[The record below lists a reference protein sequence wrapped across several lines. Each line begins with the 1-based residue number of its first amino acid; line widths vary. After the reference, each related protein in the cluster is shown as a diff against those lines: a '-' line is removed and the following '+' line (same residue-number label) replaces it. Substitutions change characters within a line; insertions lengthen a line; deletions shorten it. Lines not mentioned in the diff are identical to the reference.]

1 MSDPARVR
9 AASSVLLLILCTT
22 CSTWAAV
29 PKGEGCTT
37 AFVIDRDCDGYGV
50 GSPLG
55 PDADDTDPTVNTA
68 ASALAKYGTLDQ
80 LLAHLGYNPTR
91 KLFIATDGDD
101 HRGKPNEETKPYA
114 TFAKVSTMLRAGDAV
129 IWRAGTYFEPLNL
142 QQGGRSG
149 KPILYMAYPGEK
161 AIIDHKVSSDGFSAG
176 QNSHWVL
183 DGLVLRNTFNDLGR
197 GIRGH
202 ELSDVTIRNV
212 EVTHYYTAIFLMNGL
227 RDVTIEYSSLHDTT
241 ATHSIYLGSRE
252 RPNSNITVRGNL
264 IYNAAE
270 HGFQHNGRVTNL
282 IVDNNIIHGNT
293 DGCISLLEGVSHSSI
308 RNNVCFNNGRSA
320 LIFWNYDSND
330 NTIRQYDQ
338 NYNTI
343 RHNTFYI
350 NGRDSGADTVSRH
363 QAILVE
369 VQNQDREP
377 RDMGHNTYEANVF
390 CVVTGGPVI
399 QYRVQGHLQTDTY
412 RNNILYTDGPA
423 PVNVAGSSHDWEWFL
438 GLGALITGNVN
449 TDPRF
454 VAADPSWHKEPDRF
468 DLRPQSDSPAIG
480 LAGTSSVEAGRT
492 GHTNPD
498 AGAYAHVP
506 GSKKN

>member
-1 MSDPARVR
+1 M
-9 AASSVLLLILCTT
+9 LLLMFCTA

-50 GSPLG
+50 GSALG
-55 PDADDTDPTVNTA
+55 PDADDNDPTVNTA

-101 HRGKPNEETKPYA
+101 HHGKPNQEAKPYA

-129 IWRAGTYFEPLNL
+129 IWRAGTYFERLIP
-142 QQGGRSG
+142 QQGGHGG

-161 AIIDHKVSSDGFSAG
+161 VIIDHKVSSDGFNAG
-176 QNSHWVL
+176 LSGHWVM

-197 GIRGH
+197 GISGH
-202 ELSDVTIRNV
+202 DLSDVTIRNV

-241 ATHSIYLGSRE
+241 ATHSVYLGSRE
-252 RPNSNITVRGNL
+252 RPNTNITIRGNL

-282 IVDNNIIHGNT
+282 IVENNVIHGNT

-308 RNNVCFNNGRSA
+308 QNNVCFSNGRSA
-320 LIFWNYDSND
+320 LIFWNYDSSD
-330 NTIRQYDQ
+330 KTIRQYDQ

-350 NGRDSGADTVSRH
+350 NSRDSAAH
-363 QAILVE
+363 PAILVD
-369 VQNQDREP
+369 VQNPDRDP
-377 RDMGHNTYEANVF
+377 TDMGHNTYEANVF
-390 CVVTGGPVI
+390 CVVTSAPVI
-399 QYRVQGHLQTDTY
+399 QYRVLGHLQTDTY
-412 RNNILYTDGPA
+412 RNNILYTNGPA
-423 PVNVAGSSHDWEWFL
+423 TVNAAGSSHDWAWFL
-438 GLGALITGNVN
+438 GLGALIIGNVN

-454 VAADPSWHKEPDRF
+454 VAADPSWYKEPDRF
-468 DLRPQSDSPAIG
+468 DLRPRGDSPAIG
-480 LAGTSSVEAGRT
+480 LAGTSSLEAGRT
-492 GHTNPD
+492 AHPNPD
-498 AGAYAHVP
+498 AGAYEHVS